1 MKNILNKY
9 YLAFMAVILFGS
21 VYSQTQISGSVMDSG
36 SMEAIPGVNVIID
49 GSNIGTVTDF
59 DGNFVINTS
68 RDTPLTLIIS
78 YMGYSAER
86 VDVTSASQNINVML
100 SAGQNLEEVI
110 ISASR
115 SAQKVTDAPAS
126 VSVIS
131 TRQIENSAQVAEPS
145 RILVSVPGVQIQ
157 QQTANSMNIEM
168 RAGSGTFG
176 TSTYIMKDNRGL
188 ITPAAGTFFS
198 FQQGLSNLDLAS
210 VEIVRGA
217 AGVLY
222 GPGVTSGVV
231 HFRSKSP
238 IDYTGNAV
246 SMWGGDLN
254 SFGSEFRIARANDS
268 KTFGWKINARLN
280 SGDDFVYD
288 DESELADAGIPMN
301 GVIRQPVI
309 TNKYV
314 DPVLSQGGRVI
325 YDFTEGGKD
334 YNDGNLIFDQYSNV
348 AFDTTLEW
356 RPTDDTNYQVSA
368 GMTNGSGLFFQDLGI
383 GYADGNTYWGQVQ
396 ATMGNWY
403 AQAFIDHN
411 DGGGDDN
418 PTFLYGSGFRQVA
431 KRTTMEAQLQ
441 YNFDMPWLFDAEWT
455 VGYDY
460 RNTDSDSENTL
471 WGRNEDTDDYITHGF
486 YGQGTLTMS
495 EKVDLVV
502 AGRYDQASFISA
514 GEFAPRAAL
523 VYKPSE
529 KTTWR
534 LSYNKALSGPSA
546 LQMYIDFPV
555 AIQAPGILDSWLSGQ
570 STPQRF
576 ADPSSQV
583 IDLSGV
589 PLDLPVSAAGGGYPL
604 LIPYGAVAGAS
615 LSGLYA
621 AVPALQPLLTPFFAN
636 YAGPQGGSGI
646 LSAYDPFDPST
657 TTGNRNSRT
666 GRFSSVENFEL
677 GFSSVIG
684 KKLKISADVYSYVN
698 TGFTNFNA
706 LGDVY
711 ALVGSNIPGDL
722 GAAVAADAAGYVNAA
737 LTPAVTAGVTAAVQ
751 AGYTANGIPE
761 FIWATGAPVGA
772 LFPGS
777 PAIAPVSAAV
787 AAALPGAL
795 AAQAGPILGGI
806 NGAFQAGGAGFVGQL
821 GPLFGAIGAVESDR
835 VPQGDGITHITTGY
849 ITNGDAKRSHFGGDV
864 SMDYFANSDLRLWA
878 NASWL
883 SQNEWIPGEDNDDD
897 LLNTSYLNVPKW
909 KYRMGMDYTPLTG
922 INLSLSFQHD
932 DKFRSVQGFWNGMVE
947 TKNLIDMSIGYRFN
961 PGLRFDIS
969 ATNLTDKGYKTY
981 PNLPTIRRRVLG
993 KITYNF

>member
-21 VYSQTQISGSVMDSG
+21 VYSQTQISGSVGDSETMSG
-36 SMEAIPGVNVIID
+36 IPGVNVVID
-49 GSNIGTVTDF
+49 GTNIGTVTDF
-59 DGNFVINTS
+59 DGNFSLNTS
-68 RDTPLTLIIS
+68 QDLPLTIVIS
-78 YMGYSAER
+78 YVGYSAER
-86 VDVTSASQNINVML
+86 VEVTSANQDISVML
-100 SAGQNLEEVI
+100 SAGQNLEEVV

-115 SAQKVTDAPAS
+115 RAQKVTDAPAS

-131 TRQIENSAQVAEPS
+131 SRQIENSPQVAEPT
-145 RILVSVPGVQIQ
+145 RVLVSVPGVQIQ
-157 QQTANSMNIEM
+157 QQTANSLNLEM

-176 TSTYIMKDNRGL
+176 TSTYVMRDNRGL

-210 VEIVRGA
+210 VEVVRGA

-238 IDYTGNAV
+238 IDYTGTSA
-246 SMWGGDLN
+246 SLWAGELN
-254 SFGSEFRIARANDS
+254 TVGSEFRIARANDD
-268 KTFGWKINARLN
+268 KTFGWKINARVN

-288 DESELADAGIPMN
+288 DESELAANGIPMN
-301 GVIRQPVI
+301 NIIRQPVI

-314 DPVLSQGGRVI
+314 DPVLSQNGTVL
-325 YDFTEGGKD
+325 YDFTGGNAIID
-334 YNDGNLIFDQYSNV
+334 NYSNV
-348 AFDTTLEW
+348 AFDTNLEW
-356 RPTDDTNYQVSA
+356 RPSDDTNYQVSA
-368 GMTNGSGLFFQDLGI
+368 GMSNGSGLFFQDLGI

-431 KRTTMEAQLQ
+431 KRTTIEAQIQ
-441 YNFDMPWLFDAEWT
+441 YNFDMPWFFDSEWT

-460 RNTDSDSENTL
+460 RDTDSDSEYTL
-471 WGRNEDTDDYITHGF
+471 WGRNEDSDDYVTNGL
-486 YGQGTLTMS
+486 YGQGTLNLS

-523 VYKPSE
+523 VYKPTE
-529 KTTWR
+529 TTTWR

-576 ADPSSQV
+576 ADPASQV
-583 IDLSGV
+583 IDLAGL
-589 PLDLPVSAAGGGYPL
+589 PIDIPVSAAGGGLPL
-604 LIPYGAVAGAS
+604 AIPYGAVASAS
-615 LSGLYA
+615 LAGLYA
-621 AVPALQPLLTPFFAN
+621 QAPSLQPLLTPFFAS

-646 LSAYDPFDPST
+646 LSPYDPFDPSQ
-657 TTGNRNSRT
+657 TTGNRNTRT
-666 GRFSSVENFEL
+666 GRFSSVENFEVGVTSFL
-677 GFSSVIG
+677 S
-684 KKLKISADVYSYVN
+684 KKLRVSADLYSYVN

-706 LGDVY
+706 IGDVY

-722 GAAVAADAAGYVNAA
+722 GAAVAADATAYVTST
-737 LTPAVTAGVTAAVQ
+737 LTAVTTQTYQGLAAQLGLPYSV
-751 AGYTANGIPE
+751 
-761 FIWATGAPVGA
+761 
-772 LFPGS
+772 
-777 PAIAPVSAAV
+777 V
-787 AAALPGAL
+787 ASGAL
-795 AAQAGPILGGI
+795 AGAGIPSLQASIAGGVAQTLGGI
-806 NGAFQAGGAGFVGQL
+806 NSAFQAGGAGFVGQL

-835 VPQGDGITHITTGY
+835 VPKGDGITHITTGY
-849 ITNGDAKRSHFGGDV
+849 TNYEDAVRSHFGADF
-864 SMDYFANSDLRLWA
+864 SMDYFANSELRLWA

-883 SQNEWIPGEDNDDD
+883 SQNEWIPGEDNDDG
-897 LLNTSYLNVPKW
+897 LISTSYLNAPMW
-909 KYRMGMDYTPLTG
+909 KYRLGVDYTPLTG
-922 INLSLSFQHD
+922 LNFSVSFQHD
-932 DKFRSVQGFWNGMVE
+932 DKFRSVQGFWNGMVD
-947 TKNLIDMSIGYRFN
+947 TKNLVDASIGYKFN
-961 PGLRFDIS
+961 PNLRFDVS
-969 ATNLTDKGYKTY
+969 ATNLTDKPYQTF

-993 KITYNF
+993 KLTFNF

>member
-49 GSNIGTVTDF
+49 GTNIGTVTDF

-68 RDTPLTLIIS
+68 QDAPLTLIVS
-78 YMGYSAER
+78 YVGYSAER

-100 SAGQNLEEVI
+100 SAGQNLEEI
-110 ISASR
+110 IVSASR
-115 SAQKVTDAPAS
+115 RAQKVTDAPAS

-168 RAGSGTFG
+168 RAGSGVFG
-176 TSTYIMKDNRGL
+176 TSTYIMRDNRGL

-254 SFGSEFRIARANDS
+254 TFGSEFRIARANDD
-268 KTFGWKINARLN
+268 KTFGWKINARVN
-280 SGDDFVYD
+280 SGDDFTYE
-288 DESELADAGIPMN
+288 DEAALAANVGGIN
-301 GVIRQPVI
+301 SIIRQPVI
-309 TNKYV
+309 TNMAV
-314 DPVLSQGGRVI
+314 DPLLSANGPVL
-325 YDFTEGGKD
+325 YDFTGGNSIID
-334 YNDGNLIFDQYSNV
+334 TYSN
-348 AFDTTLEW
+348 FTIDTNLEW

-368 GMTNGSGLFFQDLGI
+368 GMTNGGGLFFQDLGI
-383 GYADGNTYWGQVQ
+383 GYADGSTYWGQVQ
-396 ATMGNWY
+396 ATVGNWY

-411 DGGGDDN
+411 DGGGTDN
-418 PTFLYGSGFRQVA
+418 PTFLYGTGLRQVA
-431 KRTTMEAQLQ
+431 KRTTMEAQIQ
-441 YNFDMPWLFDAEWT
+441 YNFDMPWLFDSEWT

-460 RNTDSDSENTL
+460 RNTDSDSEYTL
-471 WGRNEDTDDYITHGF
+471 WGRNEDSDDYITNGI

-534 LSYNKALSGPSA
+534 LSYNKALTGPSA

-555 AIQAPGILDSWLSGQ
+555 NVPAPGILDAWLSGQ
-570 STPQRF
+570 STAQRF
-576 ADPSSQV
+576 ADPASQV
-583 IDLSGV
+583 IDLAGLPV
-589 PLDLPVSAAGGGYPL
+589 DIPVSAAGGGLPL
-604 LIPYGAVAGAS
+604 AIPYGAVAGAS
-615 LSGLYA
+615 LAGLYA
-621 AVPALQPLLTPFFAN
+621 QAPTLQPLLTPFFAS
-636 YAGPQGGSGI
+636 YMGPQGGSGI
-646 LSAYDPFDPST
+646 LSPYDLFEPT
-657 TTGNRNSRT
+657 QTTGNRNTRT

-677 GFSSVIG
+677 GFTSVIG
-684 KKLKISADVYSYVN
+684 KKLKISADIYSYVN
-698 TGFTNFNA
+698 TGFTNFSA
-706 LGDVY
+706 IGDTY
-711 ALVGSNIPGDL
+711 ALVGSDIPGDL
-722 GAAVAADAAGYVNAA
+722 GAAVAADATAYVTGAI
-737 LTPAVTAGVTAAVQ
+737 TAVTTQTYQGLAAQLGLPYSV
-751 AGYTANGIPE
+751 
-761 FIWATGAPVGA
+761 
-772 LFPGS
+772 
-777 PAIAPVSAAV
+777 V
-787 AAALPGAL
+787 ASGAL
-795 AAQAGPILGGI
+795 AGAGVPALQTSIAGGVAQTLGGI
-806 NGAFQAGGAGFVGQL
+806 NAAFNAGGAGFVGQL

-849 ITNGDAKRSHFGGDV
+849 ITQGDAKRSHFGGDI
-864 SMDYFANSDLRLWA
+864 SMDYFANADLRLWA

-897 LLNTSYLNVPKW
+897 LLNTSYLNAPAWKW
-909 KYRMGMDYTPLTG
+909 RMGMDYTPISGLQFG
-922 INLSLSFQHD
+922 MSFQHD

-947 TKNLIDMSIGYRFN
+947 TKNLIDMSVGYRFN

-969 ATNLTDKGYKTY
+969 ATNLTDNGYKTY

-993 KITYNF
+993 KLTFNF

>member
-21 VYSQTQISGSVMDSG
+21 VYSQTQISGSVMDAG

-49 GSNIGTVTDF
+49 GTNIGTVTDF

-68 RDTPLTLIIS
+68 QDAPLTLIVS
-78 YMGYSAER
+78 YVGYSAER
-86 VDVTSASQNINVML
+86 VSITSANQNINVSL
-100 SAGQNLEEVI
+100 SAGQNLEEI
-110 ISASR
+110 IVSASR
-115 SAQKVTDAPAS
+115 RAQKVTDAPAS

-168 RAGSGTFG
+168 RAGSGVFG
-176 TSTYIMKDNRGL
+176 TSTYIMRDNRGL

-254 SFGSEFRIARANDS
+254 TFGSEFRIARANDD
-268 KTFGWKINARLN
+268 KTFGWKINARVN
-280 SGDDFVYD
+280 SGDDFTYE
-288 DESELADAGIPMN
+288 DEAALAANVGGIN
-301 GVIRQPVI
+301 SIIRQPVI
-309 TNKYV
+309 TNMAV
-314 DPVLSQGGRVI
+314 DPLLSANGDVL
-325 YDFTEGGKD
+325 YDFTGGNAILD
-334 YNDGNLIFDQYSNV
+334 TYSNF
-348 AFDTTLEW
+348 AIDTNLEW
-356 RPTDDTNYQVSA
+356 RPSDDTNYQVSA
-368 GMTNGSGLFFQDLGI
+368 GMTNGGGLFFQDLGI
-383 GYADGNTYWGQVQ
+383 GYADGSTYWGQVQ
-396 ATMGNWY
+396 ATVGNWY

-411 DGGGDDN
+411 DGGGTDN
-418 PTFLYGSGFRQVA
+418 PTFLYGTGLRQVA
-431 KRTTMEAQLQ
+431 KRTTMEAQIQ
-441 YNFDMPWLFDAEWT
+441 YNFDMPWLFDSEWT

-460 RNTDSDSENTL
+460 RNTDSDSEYTL
-471 WGRNEDTDDYITHGF
+471 WGRNEDSDDYITNGI

-534 LSYNKALSGPSA
+534 LSYNKALTGPSA

-555 AIQAPGILDSWLSGQ
+555 NVPAPGVLDAWLSGQ
-570 STPQRF
+570 STAQRF
-576 ADPSSQV
+576 ADPASQV
-583 IDLSGV
+583 IDLAGI
-589 PLDLPVSAAGGGYPL
+589 PIDIPVSAAGGGLPL
-604 LIPYGAVAGAS
+604 AIPYGSVAGAS
-615 LSGLYA
+615 LAGLYA
-621 AVPALQPLLTPFFAN
+621 QAPSLQPLLTPFFAN
-636 YAGPQGGSGI
+636 YMGPQGGSGI
-646 LSAYDPFDPST
+646 LSPYDLFEPT
-657 TTGNRNSRT
+657 QTTGNRNTRT

-684 KKLKISADVYSYVN
+684 KKLKISADIYSYVN
-698 TGFTNFNA
+698 TGFTNFSA
-706 LGDVY
+706 IGDAY

-722 GAAVAADAAGYVNAA
+722 GAAVAADATAYVTGA
-737 LTPAVTAGVTAAVQ
+737 LTAVTTQTYQGLAAQFGLPFSV
-751 AGYTANGIPE
+751 
-761 FIWATGAPVGA
+761 
-772 LFPGS
+772 
-777 PAIAPVSAAV
+777 V
-787 AAALPGAL
+787 ASGAL
-795 AAQAGPILGGI
+795 AAQGVPSLEASIAGGIAQTLGGI
-806 NGAFQAGGAGFVGQL
+806 NGAFQAGGAGFVSAL

-849 ITNGDAKRSHFGGDV
+849 ITQGDAKRSHFGGDI
-864 SMDYFANSDLRLWA
+864 SMDYFANADLRLWA

-897 LLNTSYLNVPKW
+897 LLNTSYLNAPAWKW
-909 KYRMGMDYTPLTG
+909 RMGMDYTPISGLQFG
-922 INLSLSFQHD
+922 MSFQHD

-947 TKNLIDMSIGYRFN
+947 TKNLIDMSVGYRFN

-969 ATNLTDKGYKTY
+969 ATNLTDNGYKTY

-993 KITYNF
+993 KLTFNF

>member
-1 MKNILNKY
+1 
-9 YLAFMAVILFGS
+9 MAVILFGS
-21 VYSQTQISGSVMDSG
+21 VYSQTQISGSVMDAG

-49 GSNIGTVTDF
+49 GTNIGTVTDF

-68 RDTPLTLIIS
+68 QDAPLTLIVS
-78 YMGYSAER
+78 YVGYSAER

-100 SAGQNLEEVI
+100 SAGQNLEEI
-110 ISASR
+110 IVSASR
-115 SAQKVTDAPAS
+115 RAQKVTDAPAS

-168 RAGSGTFG
+168 RAGSGVFG
-176 TSTYIMKDNRGL
+176 TSTYIMRDNRGL

-254 SFGSEFRIARANDS
+254 TFGSEFRIARANDD
-268 KTFGWKINARLN
+268 KTFGWKINARVN
-280 SGDDFVYD
+280 SGDDFTYE
-288 DESELADAGIPMN
+288 DEAALAANVGGIN
-301 GVIRQPVI
+301 SIIRQPVI
-309 TNKYV
+309 TNMAV
-314 DPVLSQGGRVI
+314 DPLLSANGDVL
-325 YDFTEGGKD
+325 YDFTGGNSIID
-334 YNDGNLIFDQYSNV
+334 NYSNF
-348 AFDTTLEW
+348 AIDTNLEW

-368 GMTNGSGLFFQDLGI
+368 GMTNGGGLFFQDLGI
-383 GYADGNTYWGQVQ
+383 GYADGSTYWGQVQ
-396 ATMGNWY
+396 ATVGNWY

-411 DGGGDDN
+411 DGGGTDN
-418 PTFLYGSGFRQVA
+418 PTFLYGTGLRQVA
-431 KRTTMEAQLQ
+431 KRTTMEAQIQ
-441 YNFDMPWLFDAEWT
+441 YNFDMPWLFDSEWT

-460 RNTDSDSENTL
+460 RNTDSDSEYTL
-471 WGRNEDTDDYITHGF
+471 WGRNEDSDDYITNGI

-534 LSYNKALSGPSA
+534 LSYNKALTGPSA

-555 AIQAPGILDSWLSGQ
+555 NVPAPGVLDAWLSGQ
-570 STPQRF
+570 STAQRF
-576 ADPSSQV
+576 ADPASQV
-583 IDLSGV
+583 IDLAGI
-589 PLDLPVSAAGGGYPL
+589 PIDIPVSAAGGGLPL
-604 LIPYGAVAGAS
+604 AIPYGSVAGAS
-615 LSGLYA
+615 LAGLYA
-621 AVPALQPLLTPFFAN
+621 QAPSLQPLLTPFFAN
-636 YAGPQGGSGI
+636 YMGPQGGSGI
-646 LSAYDPFDPST
+646 LSPYDLFEPT
-657 TTGNRNSRT
+657 QTTGNRNTRT

-684 KKLKISADVYSYVN
+684 KKLKISADIYSYVN
-698 TGFTNFNA
+698 TGFTNFSA
-706 LGDVY
+706 IGDAY

-722 GAAVAADAAGYVNAA
+722 GAAVAADATAYVTGA
-737 LTPAVTAGVTAAVQ
+737 LTAVTTQTYQGLAAQFGLPFSV
-751 AGYTANGIPE
+751 
-761 FIWATGAPVGA
+761 
-772 LFPGS
+772 
-777 PAIAPVSAAV
+777 V
-787 AAALPGAL
+787 ASGAL
-795 AAQAGPILGGI
+795 AAQGVPSLEASIAGGIAQTLGGI
-806 NGAFQAGGAGFVGQL
+806 NGAFQAGGAGFVSAL

-849 ITNGDAKRSHFGGDV
+849 ITQGDAKRSHFGGDI
-864 SMDYFANSDLRLWA
+864 SMDYFANADLRLWA

-897 LLNTSYLNVPKW
+897 LLNTSYLNAPAWKW
-909 KYRMGMDYTPLTG
+909 RMGMDYTPISGLQFG
-922 INLSLSFQHD
+922 MSFQHD

-947 TKNLIDMSIGYRFN
+947 TKNLIDMSVGYRFN

-969 ATNLTDKGYKTY
+969 ATNLTDNGYKTY

-993 KITYNF
+993 KLTFNF

>member
-1 MKNILNKY
+1 
-9 YLAFMAVILFGS
+9 MAVILFGS
-21 VYSQTQISGSVMDSG
+21 VYSQTQVSGSVMDAEN
-36 SMEAIPGVNVIID
+36 MEPIPGVNVIID
-49 GSNIGTVTDF
+49 GTNIGTVTDF

-68 RDTPLTLIIS
+68 QDAPLTLVIS
-78 YMGYSAER
+78 YVGYSAQR
-86 VDVTSASQNINVML
+86 VGVTSSGQDINVSL
-100 SAGQNLEEVI
+100 SAGQNLEEVVV
-110 ISASR
+110 SASR
-115 SAQKVTDAPAS
+115 RAQKITEAPAS

-131 TRQIENSAQVAEPS
+131 SREIENSPQVAEPT

-157 QQTANSMNIEM
+157 QQTANSLNLEM

-176 TSTYIMKDNRGL
+176 TSTYVMRDNRGL

-210 VEIVRGA
+210 VEVVRGA

-238 IDYTGNAV
+238 IDYTGNSA
-246 SMWGGDLN
+246 SFWGGELN
-254 SFGSEFRIARANDS
+254 TFGSEFRIARANDD

-288 DESELADAGIPMN
+288 DESELAAAGIPMN
-301 GVIRQPVI
+301 NIIRQPVI

-314 DPVLSQGGRVI
+314 DPVLSQNGSVL
-325 YDFTEGGKD
+325 YDFTGGNAIID
-334 YNDGNLIFDQYSNV
+334 NYSNI
-348 AFDTTLEW
+348 AFDTSLEW
-356 RPTDDTNYQVSA
+356 RPSDDTNYQVSA
-368 GMTNGSGLFFQDLGI
+368 GMSNGSGLFFQDLGI

-411 DGGGDDN
+411 DGGGADN

-431 KRTTMEAQLQ
+431 KRTTLEAQIQ
-441 YNFDMPWLFDAEWT
+441 YNFDMPWLFNSEWT

-460 RNTDSDSENTL
+460 RDTDSDSEYTL
-471 WGRNEDTDDYITHGF
+471 WGRNEDTDDYVTNGF

-523 VYKPSE
+523 VYKASD

-583 IDLSGV
+583 IDLAGL
-589 PLDLPVSAAGGGYPL
+589 PIDLPVSAAGGGLPL
-604 LIPYGAVAGAS
+604 AIPYGAVASAS
-615 LSGLYA
+615 LAGLYA
-621 AVPALQPLLTPFFAN
+621 QAPTLQPLLTPFFAN

-646 LSAYDPFDPST
+646 LSPYDPFDPSQ
-657 TTGNRNSRT
+657 TTGNRNTRT

-677 GFSSVIG
+677 GVTSVIG
-684 KKLKISADVYSYVN
+684 DKLKISADIYSYVN

-706 LGDVY
+706 IGDVY
-711 ALVGSNIPGDL
+711 ALVGSDIPGDL
-722 GAAVAADAAGYVNAA
+722 GAAVAADATAYVTGA
-737 LTPAVTAGVTAAVQ
+737 LTAVTTQTYQGLAAQLGLPFSV
-751 AGYTANGIPE
+751 
-761 FIWATGAPVGA
+761 
-772 LFPGS
+772 
-777 PAIAPVSAAV
+777 V
-787 AAALPGAL
+787 ASGAL
-795 AAQAGPILGGI
+795 AAQGVPSLEASIAGGVAQTLGGI
-806 NGAFQAGGAGFVGQL
+806 NGAFQAGGQGFVGQL

-849 ITNGDAKRSHFGGDV
+849 ITQGDAQRSHFGGDF
-864 SMDYFANSDLRLWA
+864 SMDYYANSDLRLWA

-897 LLNTSYLNVPKW
+897 LLNSSYLNAPMW
-909 KYRMGMDYTPLTG
+909 KYRIGADYTPLTG
-922 INLSLSFQHD
+922 FNFAISFQHD

-947 TKNLIDMSIGYRFN
+947 TKNLVDASIGYRFSPN
-961 PGLRFDIS
+961 MRFDIS
-969 ATNLTDKGYKTY
+969 ATNLTDKPYKTY

-993 KITYNF
+993 KLTFNF

>member
-21 VYSQTQISGSVMDSG
+21 VYSQTQISGSVMDSD

-49 GSNIGTVTDF
+49 GTNIGTVTDF

-68 RDTPLTLIIS
+68 QDAPLTLIVS
-78 YMGYSAER
+78 YMGYSAEK

-131 TRQIENSAQVAEPS
+131 SRQIENSAQVAEPS

-168 RAGSGTFG
+168 RAGSGVFG
-176 TSTYIMKDNRGL
+176 TSTYVMRDNRGL

-210 VEIVRGA
+210 VEVVRGA

-254 SFGSEFRIARANDS
+254 TFGSEFRIARANDD
-268 KTFGWKINARLN
+268 KTFGWKINARVN
-280 SGDDFVYD
+280 SGDDFTYD
-288 DESELADAGIPMN
+288 DEASLAANVGGIKSI
-301 GVIRQPVI
+301 IRQPVI
-309 TNKYV
+309 TNKAV
-314 DPVLSQGGRVI
+314 DPLLSQNGPVL
-325 YDFTEGGKD
+325 YDFTGG
-334 YNDGNLIFDQYSNV
+334 NSLIDNYSNV
-348 AFDTTLEW
+348 AIDTNLEW
-356 RPTDDTNYQVSA
+356 RPSDDTNYQVSA
-368 GMTNGSGLFFQDLGI
+368 GMTNGGGLFFQDLGI
-383 GYADGNTYWGQVQ
+383 GYADGSTYWGQVQ

-411 DGGGDDN
+411 DGGGTDN
-418 PTFLYGSGFRQVA
+418 PTFLYGTGLRQVA
-431 KRTTMEAQLQ
+431 KRTTMEAQIQ
-441 YNFDMPWLFDAEWT
+441 YNFDMPWLFDSEWT

-460 RNTDSDSENTL
+460 RNTDSDSEYTL
-471 WGRNEDTDDYITHGF
+471 WGRNEDSDDYITNGI

-534 LSYNKALSGPSA
+534 LAYNKALSGPSA

-555 AIQAPGILDSWLSGQ
+555 NVPAPGVLDAWLSGQ
-570 STPQRF
+570 STAQRF
-576 ADPSSQV
+576 ADPANQV
-583 IDLSGV
+583 IDLAGLPV
-589 PLDLPVSAAGGGYPL
+589 DIPVSAAGGGLPL
-604 LIPYGAVAGAS
+604 AIPYGAVAGAS
-615 LSGLYA
+615 LAGLYA
-621 AVPALQPLLTPFFAN
+621 QAPTLQPLLTPFFAN
-636 YAGPQGGSGI
+636 YAGPSGGSGI
-646 LSAYDPFDPST
+646 LAPYDLFEPT
-657 TTGNRNSRT
+657 QTTGNRNTRT
-666 GRFSSVENFEL
+666 GRFSSVENIEL
-677 GFSSVIG
+677 GFTSVIG
-684 KKLKISADVYSYVN
+684 KKLKISADIYSYVN
-698 TGFTNFNA
+698 TGFTNFSA
-706 LGDVY
+706 IGDTY
-711 ALVGSNIPGDL
+711 ALVGSDIPGDL
-722 GAAVAADAAGYVNAA
+722 GAAVAADATAYVTGAI
-737 LTPAVTAGVTAAVQ
+737 TAVTTQTYQGLAAQLGLPYSV
-751 AGYTANGIPE
+751 
-761 FIWATGAPVGA
+761 
-772 LFPGS
+772 
-777 PAIAPVSAAV
+777 V
-787 AAALPGAL
+787 ASGAL
-795 AAQAGPILGGI
+795 AGMGVPSLQTSIAGGVAQTLGGI
-806 NGAFQAGGAGFVGQL
+806 NSAFNAGGAGFVGQL

-849 ITNGDAKRSHFGGDV
+849 ITQGDAKRSHFGGDI
-864 SMDYFANSDLRLWA
+864 SLDYFANSDLRLWA

-897 LLNTSYLNVPKW
+897 LLNTSYLNAPLW
-909 KYRMGMDYTPLTG
+909 KYRIGADYTPLTG
-922 INLSLSFQHD
+922 FNFSVSFQHD

-947 TKNLIDMSIGYRFN
+947 TKNLVDASIGYRFS
-961 PGLRFDIS
+961 PSFRLDVS
-969 ATNLTDKGYKTY
+969 ATNLTDNPYKTF

-993 KITYNF
+993 KVTFNF

>member
-21 VYSQTQISGSVMDSG
+21 VYSQTQVSGSVMDADN
-36 SMEAIPGVNVIID
+36 MEPIPGVNVIID
-49 GSNIGTVTDF
+49 GTNIGTVTDF

-68 RDTPLTLIIS
+68 QDAPLTLVIS
-78 YMGYSAER
+78 YVGYSAQR
-86 VDVTSASQNINVML
+86 VDVTSSGQDINVSL
-100 SAGQNLEEVI
+100 SAGQNLEEVV

-115 SAQKVTDAPAS
+115 RAQKVTEAPAS

-131 TRQIENSAQVAEPS
+131 AREIENSPQVAEPT
-145 RILVSVPGVQIQ
+145 RILVSVPGVQLQ
-157 QQTANSMNIEM
+157 QQTANSLNLEM

-176 TSTYIMKDNRGL
+176 TSTYVMRDNRGL

-210 VEIVRGA
+210 VEVVRGA

-238 IDYTGNAV
+238 IDYTGNSA
-246 SMWGGDLN
+246 SFWGGELN
-254 SFGSEFRIARANDS
+254 TFGSEFRIARANDD
-268 KTFGWKINARLN
+268 KTFGWKINARVN

-288 DESELADAGIPMN
+288 DESELAANGIPMN
-301 GVIRQPVI
+301 NIIRQPVI

-314 DPVLSQGGRVI
+314 DPVLSQNGTVL
-325 YDFTEGGKD
+325 YDFTGGNAIID
-334 YNDGNLIFDQYSNV
+334 NYSNV
-348 AFDTTLEW
+348 AFDTNLEW
-356 RPTDDTNYQVSA
+356 RPSDETNYQVSA
-368 GMTNGSGLFFQDLGI
+368 GMSNGSGLFFQDLGI

-411 DGGGDDN
+411 DGGGADN

-431 KRTTMEAQLQ
+431 KRTTLEAQIQ
-441 YNFDMPWLFDAEWT
+441 YNFDMPWFFDSEWT

-460 RNTDSDSENTL
+460 RDTDSDSEYTL
-471 WGRNEDTDDYITHGF
+471 WGRNEDSDDYVTNGL
-486 YGQGTLTMS
+486 YGQGTLNLS

-529 KTTWR
+529 TTTWR

-583 IDLSGV
+583 IDLAGL
-589 PLDLPVSAAGGGYPL
+589 PIDIPVSAAGGGLPL
-604 LIPYGAVAGAS
+604 AIPYGSVAS
-615 LSGLYA
+615 LSWAGLFA
-621 AVPALQPLLTPFFAN
+621 QAPSLQPLLTPWIAQ
-636 YAGPQGGSGI
+636 YGGPSGGSGI
-646 LSAYDPFDPST
+646 LSPYDPFDPSQ
-657 TTGNRNSRT
+657 TTGNRNTRT
-666 GRFSSVENFEL
+666 GRFSSVENFEVGVTSFL
-677 GFSSVIG
+677 S
-684 KKLKISADVYSYVN
+684 KKLRVSADLYSYVN

-706 LGDVY
+706 IGDVY

-722 GAAVAADAAGYVNAA
+722 GAAVAADATAYVTST
-737 LTPAVTAGVTAAVQ
+737 LTAVTTQTYQGLAAQLGLPYSV
-751 AGYTANGIPE
+751 
-761 FIWATGAPVGA
+761 
-772 LFPGS
+772 
-777 PAIAPVSAAV
+777 V
-787 AAALPGAL
+787 ASGAL
-795 AAQAGPILGGI
+795 AAAGIPSLQASIAGGVAQTLGGI
-806 NGAFQAGGAGFVGQL
+806 NGAFQAGGQGFVGQL

-849 ITNGDAKRSHFGGDV
+849 ITQGDAQRSHFGGDF

-897 LLNTSYLNVPKW
+897 LLNTSYLNAPLW
-909 KYRMGMDYTPLTG
+909 KYRIGADYTPLTG
-922 INLSLSFQHD
+922 FNFSVSFQHD

-947 TKNLIDMSIGYRFN
+947 TKNLVDASIGYRFS
-961 PGLRFDIS
+961 PSFRLDVS
-969 ATNLTDKGYKTY
+969 ATNLTDNPYKTF

-993 KITYNF
+993 KVTFNF

>member
-1 MKNILNKY
+1 
-9 YLAFMAVILFGS
+9 MAVILFGS
-21 VYSQTQISGSVMDSG
+21 VYSQTQISGSVMDAG

-49 GSNIGTVTDF
+49 GTNIGTVTDF

-68 RDTPLTLIIS
+68 QDAPLTLVVS
-78 YMGYSAER
+78 YVGYSAER
-86 VDVTSASQNINVML
+86 VSVTSANQNINVML
-100 SAGQNLEEVI
+100 SAGQNLEEI
-110 ISASR
+110 IVSASR
-115 SAQKVTDAPAS
+115 RAQKVTDAPAS

-176 TSTYIMKDNRGL
+176 TSTYMMKDNRGL

-238 IDYTGNAV
+238 IDYTGNAI

-254 SFGSEFRIARANDS
+254 AFGSEIRIARANED

-288 DESELADAGIPMN
+288 DESELTAAGIPMN
-301 GVIRQPVI
+301 SVIRQPVI

-314 DPVLSQGGRVI
+314 DPVLSQTGEVL
-325 YDFTEGGKD
+325 YDFTGGNSIID
-334 YNDGNLIFDQYSNV
+334 NYSNV

-356 RPTDDTNYQVSA
+356 RPSDETNYQVSA
-368 GMTNGSGLFFQDLGI
+368 GMSNGGGLFFQELGI
-383 GYADGNTYWGQVQ
+383 GYADGNTYWGQAQ

-411 DGGGDDN
+411 DGGGDDS

-431 KRTTMEAQLQ
+431 KRTTIEAQLQ
-441 YNFDMPWLFDAEWT
+441 YNFDMPWLFDSEWT

-460 RNTDSDSENTL
+460 RNTDSDSEYTL
-471 WGRNEDTDDYITHGF
+471 WGRNENSDDYITNGI

-555 AIQAPGILDSWLSGQ
+555 AIQAPGTLDSWLSGQ

-583 IDLSGV
+583 IDLAGV
-589 PLDLPVSAAGGGYPL
+589 PVDLPVSAAGGGYPL
-604 LIPYGAVAGAS
+604 LIPYGSVAS
-615 LSGLYA
+615 LSLAGLYA
-621 AVPALQPLLTPFFAN
+621 QAPSLQPLLTPFFAN

-646 LSAYDPFDPST
+646 LSPYDPFDPSQ
-657 TTGNRNSRT
+657 TTGNRNTRT

-684 KKLKISADVYSYVN
+684 KKLKISADIYSYVN

-706 LGDVY
+706 IGDVY
-711 ALVGSNIPGDL
+711 ALVGSDIPGDL
-722 GAAVAADAAGYVNAA
+722 GAAVAADATAYVTGA
-737 LTPAVTAGVTAAVQ
+737 LTAVTTQTYQGLAAQFGLPFSV
-751 AGYTANGIPE
+751 
-761 FIWATGAPVGA
+761 
-772 LFPGS
+772 
-777 PAIAPVSAAV
+777 V
-787 AAALPGAL
+787 ASGAL
-795 AAQAGPILGGI
+795 AAQGVPSLEASIAGGIAQTLGGI
-806 NGAFQAGGAGFVGQL
+806 DSAFQAGGAGFVGQL

-849 ITNGDAKRSHFGGDV
+849 ITQGDAKRSHFGGDV

-883 SQNEWIPGEDNDDD
+883 SQNEWIPGEDNDDG
-897 LLNTSYLNVPKW
+897 LLNTSYLNAPAWKW
-909 KYRMGMDYTPLTG
+909 RMGMDYTPISGLQFG
-922 INLSLSFQHD
+922 MSFQHD

-947 TKNLIDMSIGYRFN
+947 TKNLIDMSVGYRFN
-961 PGLRFDIS
+961 PGLRFDIT
-969 ATNLTDKGYKTY
+969 ATNLTDTAYKTY

-993 KITYNF
+993 KLTFNF

>member
-21 VYSQTQISGSVMDSG
+21 VYSQTQISGSVMDAG

-49 GSNIGTVTDF
+49 GTNIGTVTDF
-59 DGNFVINTS
+59 DGNFAINTS
-68 RDTPLTLIIS
+68 QDAPLTLIVS
-78 YMGYSAER
+78 YVGYSAER
-86 VDVTSASQNINVML
+86 VSITSANQNINVSL
-100 SAGQNLEEVI
+100 SAGQNLEEII

-115 SAQKVTDAPAS
+115 RAQKVTDAPAS

-168 RAGSGTFG
+168 RAGSGVFG
-176 TSTYIMKDNRGL
+176 TSTYIMRDNRGL

-254 SFGSEFRIARANDS
+254 TFGSEFRIARANDD
-268 KTFGWKINARLN
+268 KTFGWKINARVN
-280 SGDDFVYD
+280 SGDDFTYE
-288 DESELADAGIPMN
+288 DEAALAANVGGIN
-301 GVIRQPVI
+301 SIIRQPVI
-309 TNKYV
+309 TNMAV
-314 DPVLSQGGRVI
+314 DPLLSANGPVL
-325 YDFTEGGKD
+325 YDFTGGNSIID
-334 YNDGNLIFDQYSNV
+334 TYSN
-348 AFDTTLEW
+348 FTIDTNLEW

-368 GMTNGSGLFFQDLGI
+368 GMTNGGGLFFQDLGI
-383 GYADGNTYWGQVQ
+383 GYADGSTYWGQVQ
-396 ATMGNWY
+396 ATVGNWY

-411 DGGGDDN
+411 DGGGTDN
-418 PTFLYGSGFRQVA
+418 PTFLYGTGLRQVA
-431 KRTTMEAQLQ
+431 KRTTMEAQIQ
-441 YNFDMPWLFDAEWT
+441 YNFDMPWLFDSEWT

-460 RNTDSDSENTL
+460 RNTDSDSEYTL
-471 WGRNEDTDDYITHGF
+471 WGRNEDSDDYITNGI

-534 LSYNKALSGPSA
+534 LSYNKALTGPSA

-555 AIQAPGILDSWLSGQ
+555 NVPAPGVLDAWLSGQ
-570 STPQRF
+570 STAQRF
-576 ADPSSQV
+576 ADPANQV
-583 IDLSGV
+583 IDLAGI
-589 PLDLPVSAAGGGYPL
+589 PIDIPVSAAGGGLPL
-604 LIPYGAVAGAS
+604 AIPYGSVAAAS
-615 LSGLYA
+615 IAGLYA
-621 AVPALQPLLTPFFAN
+621 QAPTLQPLLTPFFAS
-636 YAGPQGGSGI
+636 YMGPQGGSGI
-646 LSAYDPFDPST
+646 LSPYDLFEPT
-657 TTGNRNSRT
+657 QTTGNRNTRT

-684 KKLKISADVYSYVN
+684 KKLKISADIYSYVN
-698 TGFTNFNA
+698 TGFTNFSA
-706 LGDVY
+706 IGDAY

-722 GAAVAADAAGYVNAA
+722 GAAVAADATAYVTGA
-737 LTPAVTAGVTAAVQ
+737 LTAAITQ
-751 AGYTANGIPE
+751 QYQG
-761 FIWATGAPVGA
+761 
-772 LFPGS
+772 
-777 PAIAPVSAAV
+777 V
-787 AAALPGAL
+787 AATFGLPFSVVASGAL
-795 AAQAGPILGGI
+795 AAQGVPSLDASIAGNVAMTLGGI
-806 NGAFQAGGAGFVGQL
+806 NSAFQAGGAGFVGAL

-849 ITNGDAKRSHFGGDV
+849 ITQGDAKRSHFGGDV

-897 LLNTSYLNVPKW
+897 LLNTSYLNAPAWKW
-909 KYRMGMDYTPLTG
+909 RMGMDYTPISGLQFG
-922 INLSLSFQHD
+922 MSFQHD

-947 TKNLIDMSIGYRFN
+947 TKNLIDMSVGYRFN

-969 ATNLTDKGYKTY
+969 ATNLTDNGYKTY

-993 KITYNF
+993 KLTFNF

>member
-21 VYSQTQISGSVMDSG
+21 VYSQTQISGSVGDSETMSG
-36 SMEAIPGVNVIID
+36 IPGVNVVID
-49 GSNIGTVTDF
+49 GTNIGTVTDF
-59 DGNFVINTS
+59 DGNFSLNTS
-68 RDTPLTLIIS
+68 QDLPLTIVIS
-78 YMGYSAER
+78 YVGYSAER
-86 VDVTSASQNINVML
+86 VEVTSANQDISVML
-100 SAGQNLEEVI
+100 SAGQNLEEVV

-115 SAQKVTDAPAS
+115 RAQKVTDAPAS

-131 TRQIENSAQVAEPS
+131 SRQIENSPQVAEPT
-145 RILVSVPGVQIQ
+145 RVLVSVPGVQIQ
-157 QQTANSMNIEM
+157 QQTANSLNLEM

-176 TSTYIMKDNRGL
+176 TSTYVMRDNRGL

-210 VEIVRGA
+210 VEVVRGA

-238 IDYTGNAV
+238 IDYTGISA
-246 SMWGGDLN
+246 SLWAGELN
-254 SFGSEFRIARANDS
+254 TVGSEFRIARANDD
-268 KTFGWKINARLN
+268 KTFGWKINARVN

-288 DESELADAGIPMN
+288 DESELAANGIPMN
-301 GVIRQPVI
+301 NIIRQPVI

-314 DPVLSQGGRVI
+314 DPVLSQNGTVL
-325 YDFTEGGKD
+325 YDFTGGNAIID
-334 YNDGNLIFDQYSNV
+334 NYSNV
-348 AFDTTLEW
+348 AFDTNLEW
-356 RPTDDTNYQVSA
+356 RPSDDTNYQVSA
-368 GMTNGSGLFFQDLGI
+368 GMSNGSGLFFQDLGI

-431 KRTTMEAQLQ
+431 KRTTIEAQIQ
-441 YNFDMPWLFDAEWT
+441 YNFDMPWFFDSEWT

-460 RNTDSDSENTL
+460 RDTDSDSEYTL
-471 WGRNEDTDDYITHGF
+471 WGRNEDSDDYITNGL
-486 YGQGTLTMS
+486 YGQGTLNLS

-529 KTTWR
+529 TTTWR

-583 IDLSGV
+583 IDLAGL
-589 PLDLPVSAAGGGYPL
+589 PIDIPVSAAGGGLPL
-604 LIPYGAVAGAS
+604 AIPYGAVASAS
-615 LSGLYA
+615 LAGLYA
-621 AVPALQPLLTPFFAN
+621 QAPSLQPLLTPFFAS

-646 LSAYDPFDPST
+646 LSPYDPFDPSQ
-657 TTGNRNSRT
+657 TTGNRNTRT
-666 GRFSSVENFEL
+666 GRFSSVENFEVGVTSFL
-677 GFSSVIG
+677 S
-684 KKLKISADVYSYVN
+684 KKLRVSADLYSYVN

-706 LGDVY
+706 IGDVY

-722 GAAVAADAAGYVNAA
+722 GAAVAADATAYVTST
-737 LTPAVTAGVTAAVQ
+737 LTAVTTQTYQGLAAQLGLPYSV
-751 AGYTANGIPE
+751 
-761 FIWATGAPVGA
+761 
-772 LFPGS
+772 
-777 PAIAPVSAAV
+777 V
-787 AAALPGAL
+787 ASGAL
-795 AAQAGPILGGI
+795 AAAGIPSLQASIAGGVAQTLGGI
-806 NGAFQAGGAGFVGQL
+806 NGAFQAGGQGFVGQL

-849 ITNGDAKRSHFGGDV
+849 ITQGDAKRSHFGGDL

-897 LLNTSYLNVPKW
+897 LLNTSYLNAPMW
-909 KYRMGMDYTPLTG
+909 KYRMGVDYTPLSG
-922 INLSLSFQHD
+922 INFSVSFQHD

-947 TKNLIDMSIGYRFN
+947 AKNLIDMSIGYRFS
-961 PGLRFDIS
+961 PGMRFDVS
-969 ATNLTDKGYKTY
+969 ATNLTDNPYKTY

-993 KITYNF
+993 KLTLNF

>member
-21 VYSQTQISGSVMDSG
+21 VYSQTQISGSVMDAG

-49 GSNIGTVTDF
+49 GTNIGTVTDF

-68 RDTPLTLIIS
+68 QDAPLTLIVS
-78 YMGYSAER
+78 YVGYSAER
-86 VDVTSASQNINVML
+86 VSITSANQNINVSL
-100 SAGQNLEEVI
+100 SAGQNLEEII

-115 SAQKVTDAPAS
+115 RAQKVTDAPAS

-168 RAGSGTFG
+168 RAGSGVFG
-176 TSTYIMKDNRGL
+176 TSTYIMRDNRGL

-254 SFGSEFRIARANDS
+254 TFGSEFRIARANDD
-268 KTFGWKINARLN
+268 KTFGWKINARVN
-280 SGDDFVYD
+280 SGDDFTYE
-288 DESELADAGIPMN
+288 DEAALAANVGGIN
-301 GVIRQPVI
+301 SIIRQPVI
-309 TNKYV
+309 TNMAV
-314 DPVLSQGGRVI
+314 DPLLSANGDVL
-325 YDFTEGGKD
+325 YDFTGGNSIID
-334 YNDGNLIFDQYSNV
+334 NYSNF
-348 AFDTTLEW
+348 AIDTNLEW

-368 GMTNGSGLFFQDLGI
+368 GMTNGGGLFFQDLGI
-383 GYADGNTYWGQVQ
+383 GYADGSTYWGQVQ
-396 ATMGNWY
+396 ATIGNWY

-411 DGGGDDN
+411 DGGGTDN
-418 PTFLYGSGFRQVA
+418 PTFLYGTGLRQVA
-431 KRTTMEAQLQ
+431 KRTTMEAQIQ
-441 YNFDMPWLFDAEWT
+441 YNFDMPWLFDSEWT

-460 RNTDSDSENTL
+460 RNTDSDSEYTL
-471 WGRNEDTDDYITHGF
+471 WGRNEDSDDYITNGI

-534 LSYNKALSGPSA
+534 LSYNKALTGPSA

-555 AIQAPGILDSWLSGQ
+555 NVPAPGVLDAWLSGQ
-570 STPQRF
+570 STAQRF
-576 ADPSSQV
+576 ADPASQV
-583 IDLSGV
+583 IDLAGI
-589 PLDLPVSAAGGGYPL
+589 PIDIPVSAAGGGLPL
-604 LIPYGAVAGAS
+604 AIPYGSVAGAS
-615 LSGLYA
+615 LAGLYA
-621 AVPALQPLLTPFFAN
+621 QAPSLQPLLTPFFAN
-636 YAGPQGGSGI
+636 YMGPQGGSGI
-646 LSAYDPFDPST
+646 LSPYDLFEPT
-657 TTGNRNSRT
+657 QTTGNRNTRT

-684 KKLKISADVYSYVN
+684 KKLKISADIYSYVN
-698 TGFTNFNA
+698 TGFTNFSA
-706 LGDVY
+706 IGDAY

-722 GAAVAADAAGYVNAA
+722 GAAVAADATAYVTGA
-737 LTPAVTAGVTAAVQ
+737 LTAVTTQTYQGLAAQFGLPFSV
-751 AGYTANGIPE
+751 
-761 FIWATGAPVGA
+761 
-772 LFPGS
+772 
-777 PAIAPVSAAV
+777 V
-787 AAALPGAL
+787 ASGAL
-795 AAQAGPILGGI
+795 AAQGVPSLEASIAGGIAQTLGGI
-806 NGAFQAGGAGFVGQL
+806 NGAFQAGGAGFVSAL

-849 ITNGDAKRSHFGGDV
+849 ITQGDAKRSHFGGDI
-864 SMDYFANSDLRLWA
+864 SMDYFANADLRLWA

-897 LLNTSYLNVPKW
+897 LLNTSYLNAPAWKW
-909 KYRMGMDYTPLTG
+909 RMGMDYTPISGLQFG
-922 INLSLSFQHD
+922 MSFQHD

-947 TKNLIDMSIGYRFN
+947 TKNLIDMSVGYRFN

-969 ATNLTDKGYKTY
+969 ATNLTDNGYKTY

-993 KITYNF
+993 KLTFNF

>member
-49 GSNIGTVTDF
+49 GTNIGTVTDF

-68 RDTPLTLIIS
+68 QDAPLTLIVS
-78 YMGYSAER
+78 YVGYSAER

-100 SAGQNLEEVI
+100 SAGQNLEEI
-110 ISASR
+110 IVSASR
-115 SAQKVTDAPAS
+115 RAQKVTDAPAS

-168 RAGSGTFG
+168 RAGSGVFG
-176 TSTYIMKDNRGL
+176 TSTYIMRDNRGL

-254 SFGSEFRIARANDS
+254 TFGSEFRIARANDD
-268 KTFGWKINARLN
+268 KTFGWKINARVN
-280 SGDDFVYD
+280 SGDDFTYE
-288 DESELADAGIPMN
+288 DEAALAANVGGIN
-301 GVIRQPVI
+301 SIIRQPVI
-309 TNKYV
+309 TNMAV
-314 DPVLSQGGRVI
+314 DPLLSANGPVL
-325 YDFTEGGKD
+325 YDFTGGNSIID
-334 YNDGNLIFDQYSNV
+334 TYSN
-348 AFDTTLEW
+348 FTIDTNLEW

-368 GMTNGSGLFFQDLGI
+368 GMTNGGGLFFQDLGI
-383 GYADGNTYWGQVQ
+383 GYADGSTYWGQVQ

-411 DGGGDDN
+411 DGGGTDN
-418 PTFLYGSGFRQVA
+418 PTFLYGTGLRQVA
-431 KRTTMEAQLQ
+431 KRTTMEAQIQ
-441 YNFDMPWLFDAEWT
+441 YNFDMPWLFDSEWT

-460 RNTDSDSENTL
+460 RNTDSDSEYTL
-471 WGRNEDTDDYITHGF
+471 WGRNEDSDDYITNGI

-534 LSYNKALSGPSA
+534 LSYNKALTGPSA

-555 AIQAPGILDSWLSGQ
+555 NVPAPGVLDAWLSGQ
-570 STPQRF
+570 STAQRF
-576 ADPSSQV
+576 ADPANQV
-583 IDLSGV
+583 IDLAGI
-589 PLDLPVSAAGGGYPL
+589 PIDIPVSAAGGGLPL
-604 LIPYGAVAGAS
+604 AIPYGSVAAES
-615 LSGLYA
+615 IAGLYA
-621 AVPALQPLLTPFFAN
+621 QAPTLQPLLTPFFAS
-636 YAGPQGGSGI
+636 YMGPQGGSGI
-646 LSAYDPFDPST
+646 LSPYDLFEPT
-657 TTGNRNSRT
+657 QTTGNRNTRT
-666 GRFSSVENFEL
+666 GRFSSVENVEL

-684 KKLKISADVYSYVN
+684 KKLKISADIYSYVN
-698 TGFTNFNA
+698 TGFTNFSA
-706 LGDVY
+706 IGDAY

-722 GAAVAADAAGYVNAA
+722 GAAVAADATAYVTGAI
-737 LTPAVTAGVTAAVQ
+737 TAVTTQTYQGIAAQFGLPFSV
-751 AGYTANGIPE
+751 
-761 FIWATGAPVGA
+761 
-772 LFPGS
+772 
-777 PAIAPVSAAV
+777 V
-787 AAALPGAL
+787 ASGAL
-795 AAQAGPILGGI
+795 AAQAHI
-806 NGAFQAGGAGFVGQL
+806 
-821 GPLFGAIGAVESDR
+821 
-835 VPQGDGITHITTGY
+835 GIT
-849 ITNGDAKRSHFGGDV
+849 DSSV
-864 SMDYFANSDLRLWA
+864 VV
-878 NASWL
+878 
-883 SQNEWIPGEDNDDD
+883 GEDC
-897 LLNTSYLNVPKW
+897 
-909 KYRMGMDYTPLTG
+909 RTG
-922 INLSLSFQHD
+922 S
-932 DKFRSVQGFWNGMVE
+932 
-947 TKNLIDMSIGYRFN
+947 GY
-961 PGLRFDIS
+961 
-969 ATNLTDKGYKTY
+969 
-981 PNLPTIRRRVLG
+981 G
-993 KITYNF
+993 KSS

>member
-21 VYSQTQISGSVMDSG
+21 VYSQTQVSGSVMDADN
-36 SMEAIPGVNVIID
+36 MEPIPGVNVIID
-49 GSNIGTVTDF
+49 GTNIGTVTDF

-68 RDTPLTLIIS
+68 QDAPLTLVIS
-78 YMGYSAER
+78 YVGYSAQR
-86 VDVTSASQNINVML
+86 VSVTSSGQDINVSL
-100 SAGQNLEEVI
+100 SAGQNLEEVV

-115 SAQKVTDAPAS
+115 RAQKITEAPAS

-131 TRQIENSAQVAEPS
+131 AREIENSAQVAEPS

-157 QQTANSMNIEM
+157 QQTANSLNIEM
-168 RAGSGTFG
+168 RAGSGVFG
-176 TSTYIMKDNRGL
+176 TSTYIMRDNRGL

-254 SFGSEFRIARANDS
+254 TFGSEFRIARANDD

-280 SGDDFVYD
+280 SGDDFTYD
-288 DESELADAGIPMN
+288 DEAELAANVGGIN
-301 GVIRQPVI
+301 SIIRQPVI
-309 TNKYV
+309 TNMAV
-314 DPVLSQGGRVI
+314 DPLLSANGDVL
-325 YDFTEGGKD
+325 YDFTGGNAIID
-334 YNDGNLIFDQYSNV
+334 NYSNI
-348 AFDTTLEW
+348 AIDTNLEW
-356 RPTDDTNYQVSA
+356 RPSDDTNYQVSA
-368 GMTNGSGLFFQDLGI
+368 GMTNGGGLFFQDLGI
-383 GYADGNTYWGQVQ
+383 GYADGSTYWGQVQ

-411 DGGGDDN
+411 DGGGTDN
-418 PTFLYGSGFRQVA
+418 PTFLYGTGLRQVA
-431 KRTTMEAQLQ
+431 ERTTLEAQIQ
-441 YNFDMPWLFDAEWT
+441 YNFDMPWLFDSEWT

-460 RNTDSDSENTL
+460 RDTDSNSDYTL
-471 WGRNEDTDDYITHGF
+471 WGRNEDTDEYITNGF

-523 VYKPSE
+523 VYKASD

-534 LSYNKALSGPSA
+534 LAYNKALSGPSA

-555 AIQAPGILDSWLSGQ
+555 NVPAPGVLDAWLSGQ

-576 ADPSSQV
+576 ADPANQV
-583 IDLSGV
+583 IDLAGLPV
-589 PLDLPVSAAGGGYPL
+589 DIPVSAAGGGLPL
-604 LIPYGAVAGAS
+604 AIPYGSVAS
-615 LSGLYA
+615 LSWAGLFA
-621 AVPALQPLLTPFFAN
+621 QAPSLQPLLTPWIAQ
-636 YAGPQGGSGI
+636 YAGPSGGSGI
-646 LSAYDPFDPST
+646 LSPYDLFEPT
-657 TTGNRNSRT
+657 QTTGNRNTRT

-677 GFSSVIG
+677 GVTSVIG
-684 KKLKISADVYSYVN
+684 DKLRISADIYSYKN
-698 TGFTNFNA
+698 TGFTNFSA
-706 LGDVY
+706 IGDAY

-722 GAAVAADAAGYVNAA
+722 GAAVAADATAYVTGA
-737 LTPAVTAGVTAAVQ
+737 LTAVTTQTYQGLAAQLGLPFSV
-751 AGYTANGIPE
+751 
-761 FIWATGAPVGA
+761 
-772 LFPGS
+772 
-777 PAIAPVSAAV
+777 V
-787 AAALPGAL
+787 ASGAL
-795 AAQAGPILGGI
+795 AAQGVPSLEASIAGGVAQTLGGI
-806 NGAFQAGGAGFVGQL
+806 NGAFQAGGQGFVGQL

-849 ITNGDAKRSHFGGDV
+849 ITQGDAQRSHFGGDF

-897 LLNTSYLNVPKW
+897 LLSTSYLNAPMW
-909 KYRMGMDYTPLTG
+909 KFRIGADYTPLTG
-922 INLSLSFQHD
+922 FNFAISFQHD

-947 TKNLIDMSIGYRFN
+947 TKNLVDASIGYRFSPN
-961 PGLRFDIS
+961 MRFDIS
-969 ATNLTDKGYKTY
+969 ATNLTDKPYKTY

-993 KITYNF
+993 KLTFNF

>member
-49 GSNIGTVTDF
+49 GTNIGTVTDF

-68 RDTPLTLIIS
+68 QDAPLTLIVS
-78 YMGYSAER
+78 YVGYSAER

-100 SAGQNLEEVI
+100 SAGQNLEEII

-115 SAQKVTDAPAS
+115 RAQKVTDAPAS

-131 TRQIENSAQVAEPS
+131 TRQIENSAQIAEPS

-168 RAGSGTFG
+168 RAGSGVFG
-176 TSTYIMKDNRGL
+176 TSTYIMRDNRGL

-254 SFGSEFRIARANDS
+254 TFGSEFRIARANDD
-268 KTFGWKINARLN
+268 KTFGWKINARVN
-280 SGDDFVYD
+280 SGDDFTYD
-288 DESELADAGIPMN
+288 DEAALAANVGGIN
-301 GVIRQPVI
+301 SIIRQPVI
-309 TNKYV
+309 TNMAV
-314 DPVLSQGGRVI
+314 DPLLSANGPVL
-325 YDFTEGGKD
+325 YDFTGGNSIID
-334 YNDGNLIFDQYSNV
+334 TYSN
-348 AFDTTLEW
+348 FTIDTNLEW

-368 GMTNGSGLFFQDLGI
+368 GMTNGGGLFFQDLGI
-383 GYADGNTYWGQVQ
+383 GYADGSTYWGQVQ
-396 ATMGNWY
+396 ATVGNWY

-411 DGGGDDN
+411 DGGGTDN
-418 PTFLYGSGFRQVA
+418 PTFLYGTGLRQVA
-431 KRTTMEAQLQ
+431 KRTTMEAQIQ
-441 YNFDMPWLFDAEWT
+441 YNFDMPWLFDSEWT

-460 RNTDSDSENTL
+460 RNTDSDSEYTL
-471 WGRNEDTDDYITHGF
+471 WGRNEDTDDYITNGL

-534 LSYNKALSGPSA
+534 LSYNKALTGPSA

-555 AIQAPGILDSWLSGQ
+555 NVPAPGVLDAWLSGQ
-570 STPQRF
+570 STAQRF
-576 ADPSSQV
+576 ADPANQV
-583 IDLSGV
+583 IDLAGI
-589 PLDLPVSAAGGGYPL
+589 PIDIPVSAAGGGLPL
-604 LIPYGAVAGAS
+604 AIPYGSVAAAS
-615 LSGLYA
+615 IAGLYA
-621 AVPALQPLLTPFFAN
+621 QAPTLQPLLTPFFAS
-636 YAGPQGGSGI
+636 YMGPQGGSGI
-646 LSAYDPFDPST
+646 LAPYDLFEPT
-657 TTGNRNSRT
+657 QTTGNRNTRT

-684 KKLKISADVYSYVN
+684 KKLKISADIYSYVN
-698 TGFTNFNA
+698 TGFTNFSA
-706 LGDVY
+706 IGDAY

-722 GAAVAADAAGYVNAA
+722 GAAVAADATAYVTGA
-737 LTPAVTAGVTAAVQ
+737 LTAAITQQYQGVAAVF
-751 AGYTANGIPE
+751 GLP
-761 FIWATGAPVGA
+761 FSV
-772 LFPGS
+772 
-777 PAIAPVSAAV
+777 V
-787 AAALPGAL
+787 ASGAL
-795 AAQAGPILGGI
+795 AAQGVPSLDASIAGNVAMTLGGI
-806 NGAFQAGGAGFVGQL
+806 NSAFQAGGAGFVGAL

-849 ITNGDAKRSHFGGDV
+849 ITQGDAKRSHFGGDV

-897 LLNTSYLNVPKW
+897 LLNTSYLNAPAWKW
-909 KYRMGMDYTPLTG
+909 RMGMDYTPISGLQFG
-922 INLSLSFQHD
+922 MSFQHD

-947 TKNLIDMSIGYRFN
+947 TKNLIDMSVGYRFN

-969 ATNLTDKGYKTY
+969 ATNLTDNGYKTY

-993 KITYNF
+993 KLTFNF

>member
-21 VYSQTQISGSVMDSG
+21 VYSQTQISGSVMDAG

-49 GSNIGTVTDF
+49 GTNIGTVTDF

-68 RDTPLTLIIS
+68 QDAPLTLVVS
-78 YMGYSAER
+78 YVGYSAER
-86 VDVTSASQNINVML
+86 VSVTSANQNINVML
-100 SAGQNLEEVI
+100 SAGQNLEEI
-110 ISASR
+110 IVSASR
-115 SAQKVTDAPAS
+115 RAQKVTDAPAS

-131 TRQIENSAQVAEPS
+131 TRQIENSAQTAEPS

-157 QQTANSMNIEM
+157 QQTANSMNVEM
-168 RAGSGTFG
+168 RAGSGVFG
-176 TSTYIMKDNRGL
+176 TSTYIMRDNRGL

-210 VEIVRGA
+210 VEVVRGA

-254 SFGSEFRIARANDS
+254 AFGSEFRIARANDD
-268 KTFGWKINARLN
+268 KTFGWKINARVN
-280 SGDDFVYD
+280 SGDDFTYD
-288 DESELADAGIPMN
+288 DEAALAANVGGIN
-301 GVIRQPVI
+301 SIIRQPVI
-309 TNKYV
+309 TNRAV
-314 DPVLSQGGRVI
+314 DPLLSANGDVL
-325 YDFTEGGKD
+325 YDFTGGNAILD
-334 YNDGNLIFDQYSNV
+334 TYSNF
-348 AFDTTLEW
+348 AIDTNLEW
-356 RPTDDTNYQVSA
+356 RPSDDTNYQVSA
-368 GMTNGSGLFFQDLGI
+368 GMTNGGGLFFQDLGI
-383 GYADGNTYWGQVQ
+383 GYADGSTYWGQVQ

-411 DGGGDDN
+411 DGGGTDN
-418 PTFLYGSGFRQVA
+418 PTFLYGTGLRQVA
-431 KRTTMEAQLQ
+431 KRTTMEAQIQ
-441 YNFDMPWLFDAEWT
+441 YNFDMPWLFDSEWT

-460 RNTDSDSENTL
+460 RNTDSDSEYTL
-471 WGRNEDTDDYITHGF
+471 WGRNEDSDDYITNGI

-555 AIQAPGILDSWLSGQ
+555 NVPAPGVLDAWLSGQ
-570 STPQRF
+570 STAQRF
-576 ADPSSQV
+576 ADPANQV
-583 IDLSGV
+583 IDLAGLPV
-589 PLDLPVSAAGGGYPL
+589 DIPVSAAGGGLPL
-604 LIPYGAVAGAS
+604 AIPYGSVAGLS
-615 LSGLYA
+615 LAGLYA
-621 AVPALQPLLTPFFAN
+621 QVPSLQPLLTPFFAN

-646 LSAYDPFDPST
+646 LAPYDLFEPT
-657 TTGNRNSRT
+657 QTTGNRNTRT
-666 GRFSSVENFEL
+666 GRFSSVENFEI

-684 KKLKISADVYSYVN
+684 KKLKISADIYSYVN
-698 TGFTNFNA
+698 TGFTNFSA
-706 LGDVY
+706 IGDAY
-711 ALVGSNIPGDL
+711 ALVGSDIPGDL
-722 GAAVAADAAGYVNAA
+722 GAAVAADATAYVTGA
-737 LTPAVTAGVTAAVQ
+737 LTAITTQTYQGLAAQFGLPFSV
-751 AGYTANGIPE
+751 
-761 FIWATGAPVGA
+761 
-772 LFPGS
+772 
-777 PAIAPVSAAV
+777 V
-787 AAALPGAL
+787 ASGAL
-795 AAQAGPILGGI
+795 AAQGVPSLEASIAGGIAQTLGGI
-806 NGAFQAGGAGFVGQL
+806 NGAFQAGGQGFVAQL
-821 GPLFGAIGAVESDR
+821 GPLFSAIGAVESDR

-849 ITNGDAKRSHFGGDV
+849 ITQGDAKRSHFGGDV

-883 SQNEWIPGEDNDDD
+883 SQNEWIPGEDNDDG
-897 LLNTSYLNVPKW
+897 LLNTSYLNAPAWKW
-909 KYRMGMDYTPLTG
+909 RMGMDYTPISGLQFG
-922 INLSLSFQHD
+922 MSFQHD
-932 DKFRSVQGFWNGMVE
+932 DKFRSVQGYWNGMVE
-947 TKNLIDMSIGYRFN
+947 TKNLIDMSVGYRFN
-961 PGLRFDIS
+961 PGLRFDIT
-969 ATNLTDKGYKTY
+969 ATNLTDTAYKTY

-993 KITYNF
+993 KLTFNF

>member
-49 GSNIGTVTDF
+49 GTNIGTVTDF
-59 DGNFVINTS
+59 DGNFAINTS
-68 RDTPLTLIIS
+68 QDAPLTLIVS
-78 YMGYSAER
+78 YVGYSAER
-86 VDVTSASQNINVML
+86 VSITSANQNINVSL
-100 SAGQNLEEVI
+100 SAGQNLEEII

-115 SAQKVTDAPAS
+115 RAQKVTDAPAS

-168 RAGSGTFG
+168 RAGSGVFG
-176 TSTYIMKDNRGL
+176 TSTYIMRDNRGL

-254 SFGSEFRIARANDS
+254 TFGSEFRIARANDD
-268 KTFGWKINARLN
+268 KTFGWKINARVN
-280 SGDDFVYD
+280 SGDDFTYE
-288 DESELADAGIPMN
+288 DEAALAANVGGIN
-301 GVIRQPVI
+301 SIIRQPVI
-309 TNKYV
+309 TNMAV
-314 DPVLSQGGRVI
+314 DPLLSANGPVL
-325 YDFTEGGKD
+325 YDFTGGNSIID
-334 YNDGNLIFDQYSNV
+334 TYSN
-348 AFDTTLEW
+348 FTIDTNLEW

-368 GMTNGSGLFFQDLGI
+368 GMTNGGGLFFQDLGI
-383 GYADGNTYWGQVQ
+383 GYADGSTYWGQVQ
-396 ATMGNWY
+396 ATVGNWY

-411 DGGGDDN
+411 DGGGTDN
-418 PTFLYGSGFRQVA
+418 PTFLYGTGLRQVA
-431 KRTTMEAQLQ
+431 KRTTMEAQIQ
-441 YNFDMPWLFDAEWT
+441 YNFDMPWLFDSEWT

-460 RNTDSDSENTL
+460 RNTDSDSEYTL
-471 WGRNEDTDDYITHGF
+471 WGRNEDSDDYITNGI

-534 LSYNKALSGPSA
+534 LSYNKALTGPSA

-555 AIQAPGILDSWLSGQ
+555 NVPAPGVLDAWLSGQ
-570 STPQRF
+570 STAQRF
-576 ADPSSQV
+576 ADPANQV
-583 IDLSGV
+583 IDLAGI
-589 PLDLPVSAAGGGYPL
+589 PIDIPVSAAGGGLPL
-604 LIPYGAVAGAS
+604 AIPYGSVAAAS
-615 LSGLYA
+615 IAGLYA
-621 AVPALQPLLTPFFAN
+621 QAPTLQPLLTPFFAS
-636 YAGPQGGSGI
+636 YMGPQGGSGI
-646 LSAYDPFDPST
+646 LSPYDLFEPT
-657 TTGNRNSRT
+657 QTTGNRNTRT
-666 GRFSSVENFEL
+666 GRFSSVENIEL

-684 KKLKISADVYSYVN
+684 KKLKISADIYSYVN
-698 TGFTNFNA
+698 TGFTNFSA
-706 LGDVY
+706 IGDAY
-711 ALVGSNIPGDL
+711 ALVGSDIATDL
-722 GAAVAADAAGYVNAA
+722 GNAVAADATAYVTGA
-737 LTPAVTAGVTAAVQ
+737 LTAAITQ
-751 AGYTANGIPE
+751 QYQG
-761 FIWATGAPVGA
+761 
-772 LFPGS
+772 
-777 PAIAPVSAAV
+777 V
-787 AAALPGAL
+787 AATFGLPFSVVASGAL
-795 AAQAGPILGGI
+795 AAQGVPSLDASIAGNVAMTLGGI
-806 NGAFQAGGAGFVGQL
+806 NSAFQAGGAGFVGAL

-849 ITNGDAKRSHFGGDV
+849 ITQGDAKRSHFGGDV

-897 LLNTSYLNVPKW
+897 LLNTSYLNAPAWKW
-909 KYRMGMDYTPLTG
+909 RMGMDYTPISGLQFG
-922 INLSLSFQHD
+922 MSFQHD

-947 TKNLIDMSIGYRFN
+947 TKNLIDMSVGYRFN

-969 ATNLTDKGYKTY
+969 ATNLTDNGYKTY

-993 KITYNF
+993 KLTFNF

>member
-21 VYSQTQISGSVMDSG
+21 VYSQTQVSGSVMDAEN
-36 SMEAIPGVNVIID
+36 MEPIPGVNVIID
-49 GSNIGTVTDF
+49 GTNIGTVTDF

-68 RDTPLTLIIS
+68 QDAPLTLVIS
-78 YMGYSAER
+78 YVGYSAQR
-86 VDVTSASQNINVML
+86 VNVTSSGQDINVSL

-115 SAQKVTDAPAS
+115 RAQKVTEAPAS

-131 TRQIENSAQVAEPS
+131 TREIENSAQVAEPS

-157 QQTANSMNIEM
+157 QQTANTLNLEM

-176 TSTYIMKDNRGL
+176 TSTYVMRDNRGL

-210 VEIVRGA
+210 VEVVRGA

-238 IDYTGNAV
+238 IDYTGNSA
-246 SMWGGDLN
+246 SFWGGELN
-254 SFGSEFRIARANDS
+254 TFGSEFRIARANDS

-280 SGDDFVYD
+280 SGNDFVYD
-288 DESELADAGIPMN
+288 DESDLAAAGIPMN
-301 GVIRQPVI
+301 SIIRQPVI

-314 DPVLSQGGRVI
+314 DPLLSQNGDVL
-325 YDFTEGGKD
+325 YDFTGGNAIID
-334 YNDGNLIFDQYSNV
+334 DYSNI
-348 AFDTTLEW
+348 AFDTSLEW
-356 RPTDDTNYQVSA
+356 RPSDDTNYQVSA

-383 GYADGNTYWGQVQ
+383 GYADGSTYWGQVQ

-411 DGGGDDN
+411 DGGKSDN

-431 KRTTMEAQLQ
+431 ERTTIEAQIQ
-441 YNFDMPWLFDAEWT
+441 YNFDMPWLFDSEWT

-460 RNTDSDSENTL
+460 RDTDSNSDYTL
-471 WGRNEDTDDYITHGF
+471 WGRNEDTDDYVTNGF
-486 YGQGTLTMS
+486 YGQGTLNMS
-495 EKVDLVV
+495 DKVDLVV

-523 VYKPSE
+523 IYKASD

-534 LSYNKALSGPSA
+534 LAYNKALSGPSA

-583 IDLSGV
+583 IDLAGL
-589 PLDLPVSAAGGGYPL
+589 PIDIPVSAAGGGLPL
-604 LIPYGAVAGAS
+604 AIPYGAVASAS
-615 LSGLYA
+615 LAGLYA
-621 AVPALQPLLTPFFAN
+621 QAPSLQPLLTPFFAS

-646 LSAYDPFDPST
+646 LSPYDPFDPSQ
-657 TTGNRNSRT
+657 TTGNRNTRT

-677 GFSSVIG
+677 GVTSVIG
-684 KKLKISADVYSYVN
+684 EKLRISADIYSYVN

-706 LGDVY
+706 IGDVY
-711 ALVGSNIPGDL
+711 ALVGSDIPGDL
-722 GAAVAADAAGYVNAA
+722 GAAVAADATAYVTGAI
-737 LTPAVTAGVTAAVQ
+737 TAVTTQTYQG
-751 AGYTANGIPE
+751 
-761 FIWATGAPVGA
+761 
-772 LFPGS
+772 
-777 PAIAPVSAAV
+777 V
-787 AAALPGAL
+787 AAQFGLPFSVVASGAL
-795 AAQAGPILGGI
+795 AAQGVPALQTAIAGGVAQTLGGI
-806 NGAFQAGGAGFVGQL
+806 NGAFQAGGQGFVGQL

-849 ITNGDAKRSHFGGDV
+849 ITQGDAKRSHFGGDF

-897 LLNTSYLNVPKW
+897 LLNTSYLNAPMW
-909 KYRMGMDYTPLTG
+909 KYRLGVDYTPLTG
-922 INLSLSFQHD
+922 FNFSVSFQHD

-947 TKNLIDMSIGYRFN
+947 TKNLVDASVGYRFSPN
-961 PGLRFDIS
+961 LRLDIS
-969 ATNLTDKGYKTY
+969 ATNLTDKPYQTF

-993 KITYNF
+993 KLTFNF

>member
-21 VYSQTQISGSVMDSG
+21 VYSQTQISGSVGDSETMSG
-36 SMEAIPGVNVIID
+36 IPGVNVVID
-49 GSNIGTVTDF
+49 GTNIGTVTDF
-59 DGNFVINTS
+59 DGNFSLNTS
-68 RDTPLTLIIS
+68 QDLPLTIVIS
-78 YMGYSAER
+78 YVGYSAER
-86 VDVTSASQNINVML
+86 VEVTSANQDISVML
-100 SAGQNLEEVI
+100 SAGQNLEEVV

-115 SAQKVTDAPAS
+115 RAQKVTDAPAS

-131 TRQIENSAQVAEPS
+131 SRQIENSPQVAEPT
-145 RILVSVPGVQIQ
+145 RVLVSVPGVQIQ
-157 QQTANSMNIEM
+157 QQTANSLNLEM

-176 TSTYIMKDNRGL
+176 TSTYVMRDNRGL

-210 VEIVRGA
+210 VEVVRGA

-238 IDYTGNAV
+238 IDYTGTSA
-246 SMWGGDLN
+246 SLWAGELN
-254 SFGSEFRIARANDS
+254 TVGSEFRIARANDD
-268 KTFGWKINARLN
+268 KTFGWKINARVN

-288 DESELADAGIPMN
+288 DESELAANGIPMN
-301 GVIRQPVI
+301 NIIRQPVI

-314 DPVLSQGGRVI
+314 DPVLSQNGTVL
-325 YDFTEGGKD
+325 YDFTGGNAIID
-334 YNDGNLIFDQYSNV
+334 NYSNV
-348 AFDTTLEW
+348 AFDTNLEW
-356 RPTDDTNYQVSA
+356 RPSDDTNYQVSA
-368 GMTNGSGLFFQDLGI
+368 GMSNGSGLFFQDLGI

-411 DGGGDDN
+411 DGGGEDN

-431 KRTTMEAQLQ
+431 KRTTIEAQIQ
-441 YNFDMPWLFDAEWT
+441 YNFDMPWFFDSEWT

-460 RNTDSDSENTL
+460 RDTDSDSEYTL
-471 WGRNEDTDDYITHGF
+471 WGRNEDSDDYITNGL
-486 YGQGTLTMS
+486 YGQGTLNLS

-523 VYKPSE
+523 VYKPTE
-529 KTTWR
+529 TTTWR

-576 ADPSSQV
+576 ADPASQV
-583 IDLSGV
+583 IDLAGL
-589 PLDLPVSAAGGGYPL
+589 PIDIPVSAAGGGLPL
-604 LIPYGAVAGAS
+604 AIPYGAVASAS
-615 LSGLYA
+615 LAGLYA
-621 AVPALQPLLTPFFAN
+621 QAPSLQPLLTPFFAS

-646 LSAYDPFDPST
+646 LSPYDPFDPSQ
-657 TTGNRNSRT
+657 TTGNRNTRT
-666 GRFSSVENFEL
+666 GRFSSVENFEVGVTSFL
-677 GFSSVIG
+677 S
-684 KKLKISADVYSYVN
+684 KKLRVSADLYSYVN

-706 LGDVY
+706 IGDVY

-722 GAAVAADAAGYVNAA
+722 GAAVAADATAYVTST
-737 LTPAVTAGVTAAVQ
+737 LTAVTTQ
-751 AGYTANGIPE
+751 TYQ
-761 FIWATGAPVGA
+761 
-772 LFPGS
+772 
-777 PAIAPVSAAV
+777 AV
-787 AAALPGAL
+787 AAQFGLPFSVVASGAL
-795 AAQAGPILGGI
+795 AAQGVPALQTAIAGGVAQTLGGI

-849 ITNGDAKRSHFGGDV
+849 ITQGDAQRSHFGGDF
-864 SMDYFANSDLRLWA
+864 SMDYFASSDLRLWA

-897 LLNTSYLNVPKW
+897 LLNSSYLNAPMW
-909 KYRMGMDYTPLTG
+909 KYRIGADYTPLTG
-922 INLSLSFQHD
+922 FNFAISFQHD

-947 TKNLIDMSIGYRFN
+947 TKNLVDASVGYRFSPN
-961 PGLRFDIS
+961 LRFDIS
-969 ATNLTDKGYKTY
+969 ATNLTDNPYKTY

-993 KITYNF
+993 KLTFNF

>member
-1 MKNILNKY
+1 
-9 YLAFMAVILFGS
+9 MAVILFGS
-21 VYSQTQISGSVMDSG
+21 VYSQTQISGSVMDSD

-49 GSNIGTVTDF
+49 GTNIGTVTDF

-68 RDTPLTLIIS
+68 QGAPLTLIVS

-131 TRQIENSAQVAEPS
+131 SRQIENSAQVAEPS

-157 QQTANSMNIEM
+157 QQTANSLNVEM
-168 RAGSGTFG
+168 RAGSGVFG
-176 TSTYIMKDNRGL
+176 TSTYIMRDNRGL

-254 SFGSEFRIARANDS
+254 TFGSEFRIARANDD

-280 SGDDFVYD
+280 SGDDFTYD
-288 DESELADAGIPMN
+288 DEASLAANVGGIKSI
-301 GVIRQPVI
+301 IRQPVI
-309 TNKYV
+309 TNMAV
-314 DPVLSQGGRVI
+314 DPLLSQNGSVL
-325 YDFTEGGKD
+325 YDFTGGNSIID
-334 YNDGNLIFDQYSNV
+334 NYSNV
-348 AFDTTLEW
+348 AIDTNLEW
-356 RPTDDTNYQVSA
+356 RPSDDTNYQVSA
-368 GMTNGSGLFFQDLGI
+368 GMTNGGGLFFQDLGI
-383 GYADGNTYWGQVQ
+383 GYADGSTYWGQVQ

-411 DGGGDDN
+411 DGGGTDN
-418 PTFLYGSGFRQVA
+418 PTFLYGTGLRQVT
-431 KRTTMEAQLQ
+431 KRTTMEAQIQ
-441 YNFDMPWLFDAEWT
+441 YNFDMPWLFDSEWT

-460 RNTDSDSENTL
+460 RNTDSDSEYTL
-471 WGRNEDTDDYITHGF
+471 WGRNEDSDDYITNGI

-534 LSYNKALSGPSA
+534 LAYNKALSGPSA

-555 AIQAPGILDSWLSGQ
+555 NVPAPGVLDAWLSGQ

-576 ADPSSQV
+576 ADPANQV
-583 IDLSGV
+583 IDLAGLPV
-589 PLDLPVSAAGGGYPL
+589 DIPVSAAGGGLPL
-604 LIPYGAVAGAS
+604 AIPYGAVAGAS
-615 LSGLYA
+615 LAGLYA
-621 AVPALQPLLTPFFAN
+621 QAPTLQPLLTPFFAS
-636 YAGPQGGSGI
+636 YMGPSGGSGI
-646 LSAYDPFDPST
+646 LAPYDLFEPT
-657 TTGNRNSRT
+657 QTTGNRNTRT

-677 GFSSVIG
+677 GFTSVIG
-684 KKLKISADVYSYVN
+684 KKLKISADIYSYVN
-698 TGFTNFNA
+698 TGFTNFSA
-706 LGDVY
+706 IGDAY
-711 ALVGSNIPGDL
+711 ALVGSDIPGDL
-722 GAAVAADAAGYVNAA
+722 GAAVAADATAYVTGAI
-737 LTPAVTAGVTAAVQ
+737 TAVTTQTYQGLAAQLGLPYSV
-751 AGYTANGIPE
+751 
-761 FIWATGAPVGA
+761 
-772 LFPGS
+772 
-777 PAIAPVSAAV
+777 V
-787 AAALPGAL
+787 ASGAL
-795 AAQAGPILGGI
+795 AAQGVPSLDASIAGGVAQTLGGI
-806 NGAFQAGGAGFVGQL
+806 NSAFNAGGQGFVGQL

-849 ITNGDAKRSHFGGDV
+849 ITQGDAKRSHFGGDL

-897 LLNTSYLNVPKW
+897 LLNTSYLNAPMW
-909 KYRMGMDYTPLTG
+909 KYRMGMDYTPLSG
-922 INLSLSFQHD
+922 INFSVSFQHD

-947 TKNLIDMSIGYRFN
+947 AKNLIDMSIGYRFS
-961 PGLRFDIS
+961 PGMRFDVS
-969 ATNLTDKGYKTY
+969 ATNLTDNPYKTY

-993 KITYNF
+993 KLTLNF

>member
-21 VYSQTQISGSVMDSG
+21 VYSQTQVSGSVMDADN
-36 SMEAIPGVNVIID
+36 MEPIPGVNVIID
-49 GSNIGTVTDF
+49 GTNIGTVTDF

-68 RDTPLTLIIS
+68 QDAPLTLVIS
-78 YMGYSAER
+78 YVGYSAQR
-86 VDVTSASQNINVML
+86 VDVTSSGQDINVSL
-100 SAGQNLEEVI
+100 SAGQNLEEVV

-115 SAQKVTDAPAS
+115 RAQKVTEAPAS

-131 TRQIENSAQVAEPS
+131 AREIENSPQVAEPT
-145 RILVSVPGVQIQ
+145 RILVSVPGVQLQ
-157 QQTANSMNIEM
+157 QQTANSLNLEM

-176 TSTYIMKDNRGL
+176 TSTYVMRDNRGL

-210 VEIVRGA
+210 VEVVRGA

-238 IDYTGNAV
+238 IDYTGNSA
-246 SMWGGDLN
+246 SFWGGELN
-254 SFGSEFRIARANDS
+254 TFGSEFRIARANDD

-288 DESELADAGIPMN
+288 DESELAAAGIPMN
-301 GVIRQPVI
+301 NIIRQPVI

-314 DPVLSQGGRVI
+314 DPVLSQNGSVL
-325 YDFTEGGKD
+325 YDFTGGNAIID
-334 YNDGNLIFDQYSNV
+334 NYSNI
-348 AFDTTLEW
+348 AFDTSLEW

-411 DGGGDDN
+411 DGGGADN

-431 KRTTMEAQLQ
+431 KRTTLEAQIQ
-441 YNFDMPWLFDAEWT
+441 YNFDMPWLFDSEWT

-460 RNTDSDSENTL
+460 RDTDSDSEYTL
-471 WGRNEDTDDYITHGF
+471 WGRNEDTDDYVTNGF

-495 EKVDLVV
+495 DKVDLVV

-523 VYKPSE
+523 VYKASD

-583 IDLSGV
+583 IDLAGL
-589 PLDLPVSAAGGGYPL
+589 PIDIPVSAAGGGLPL
-604 LIPYGAVAGAS
+604 AIPYGSVAS
-615 LSGLYA
+615 LSWAGLFA
-621 AVPALQPLLTPFFAN
+621 QAPSLQPLLTPWIAQ
-636 YAGPQGGSGI
+636 YGGPSGGSGI
-646 LSAYDPFDPST
+646 LSPYDPFDPSQ
-657 TTGNRNSRT
+657 TTGNRNTRT
-666 GRFSSVENFEL
+666 GRFSSVENFEVGVTSFL
-677 GFSSVIG
+677 S
-684 KKLKISADVYSYVN
+684 KKLRVSADLYSYVN

-706 LGDVY
+706 IGDVY
-711 ALVGSNIPGDL
+711 ALVGSDIPGDL
-722 GAAVAADAAGYVNAA
+722 GAAVAADATAYVTST
-737 LTPAVTAGVTAAVQ
+737 LTAVTTQTYQGLAAQLGLPYSV
-751 AGYTANGIPE
+751 
-761 FIWATGAPVGA
+761 
-772 LFPGS
+772 
-777 PAIAPVSAAV
+777 V
-787 AAALPGAL
+787 ASGAL
-795 AAQAGPILGGI
+795 AGAGIPSLQASIAGGVAQTLGGI
-806 NGAFQAGGAGFVGQL
+806 NSAFQAGGAGFVGQL

-849 ITNGDAKRSHFGGDV
+849 ITQGDAKRSHFGGDI
-864 SMDYFANSDLRLWA
+864 SIDYFANSDLRLWA

-897 LLNTSYLNVPKW
+897 LLNTSYLNAPLW
-909 KYRMGMDYTPLTG
+909 KYRIGADYTPLTG
-922 INLSLSFQHD
+922 FNFSVSFQHD

-947 TKNLIDMSIGYRFN
+947 TKNLVDASIGYRFS
-961 PGLRFDIS
+961 PSFRLDVS
-969 ATNLTDKGYKTY
+969 ATNLTDNPYKTF

-993 KITYNF
+993 KVTFNF

>member
-49 GSNIGTVTDF
+49 GTNIGTVTDF

-68 RDTPLTLIIS
+68 QDAPLTLVVS
-78 YMGYSAER
+78 YVGYSAER
-86 VDVTSASQNINVML
+86 VSVTSANQNINVML
-100 SAGQNLEEVI
+100 SAGQNLEEI
-110 ISASR
+110 IVSASR
-115 SAQKVTDAPAS
+115 RAQKVTDAPAS

-176 TSTYIMKDNRGL
+176 TSTYMMKDNRGL

-231 HFRSKSP
+231 HFRTKSP
-238 IDYTGNAV
+238 IDYTGNSV
-246 SMWGGDLN
+246 SMWGGDIN
-254 SFGSEFRIARANDS
+254 AFGSEFRIARANDD

-288 DESELADAGIPMN
+288 DESELTAAGIPMN
-301 GVIRQPVI
+301 SVIRQPVI

-314 DPVLSQGGRVI
+314 DPVLSQAGDVL
-325 YDFTEGGKD
+325 YDFTGGNSIID
-334 YNDGNLIFDQYSNV
+334 NYSNI

-356 RPTDDTNYQVSA
+356 RPSDETNYQVSA
-368 GMTNGSGLFFQDLGI
+368 GMSNGSGLFFQDLGI
-383 GYADGNTYWGQVQ
+383 GYADGNTYWGQAQ

-411 DGGGDDN
+411 DGGGDDS

-431 KRTTMEAQLQ
+431 KRTTIEAQLQ
-441 YNFDMPWLFDAEWT
+441 YNFDMPWLFDSEWT

-460 RNTDSDSENTL
+460 RNTDSDSEYTL
-471 WGRNEDTDDYITHGF
+471 WGRNEDSDDYITNGF

-583 IDLSGV
+583 IDLAGV
-589 PLDLPVSAAGGGYPL
+589 PVDLPVSAAGGGYPL
-604 LIPYGAVAGAS
+604 LIPYGSVAS
-615 LSGLYA
+615 LSLAGLYA
-621 AVPALQPLLTPFFAN
+621 QAPSLQPLLTPFFAN

-646 LSAYDPFDPST
+646 LSPYDPFDPSQ
-657 TTGNRNSRT
+657 TTGNRNTRT

-684 KKLKISADVYSYVN
+684 KKLKISADIYSYVN

-706 LGDVY
+706 IGDVY
-711 ALVGSNIPGDL
+711 ALVGSDIPGDL
-722 GAAVAADAAGYVNAA
+722 GAAVAADATAYVTGA
-737 LTPAVTAGVTAAVQ
+737 LTAVTTQTYQGLAAQFGLPFSV
-751 AGYTANGIPE
+751 
-761 FIWATGAPVGA
+761 
-772 LFPGS
+772 
-777 PAIAPVSAAV
+777 V
-787 AAALPGAL
+787 ASGAL
-795 AAQAGPILGGI
+795 AAQGVPSLEASIAGGIAQTLGGI

-849 ITNGDAKRSHFGGDV
+849 ITQGDAKRSHFGGDI
-864 SMDYFANSDLRLWA
+864 SMDYFANADLRLWA

-897 LLNTSYLNVPKW
+897 LLNSSYLNVPAWKW
-909 KYRMGMDYTPLTG
+909 RMGIDYTPTTG
-922 INLSLSFQHD
+922 LQFGMSFQHD
-932 DKFRSVQGFWNGMVE
+932 DKFRSVQGYWNGMVE
-947 TKNLIDMSIGYRFN
+947 TKNLIDMSVGYRFN
-961 PGLRFDIS
+961 PGLRFDVS
-969 ATNLTDKGYKTY
+969 ATNLTDTAYKTY

-993 KITYNF
+993 KLTFNF

>member
-21 VYSQTQISGSVMDSG
+21 VYSQTQISGSVMDSD

-49 GSNIGTVTDF
+49 GTNIGTVTDF

-68 RDTPLTLIIS
+68 QGAPLTLIVS

-131 TRQIENSAQVAEPS
+131 SRQIENSAQVAEPS

-157 QQTANSMNIEM
+157 QQTANSLNVEM
-168 RAGSGTFG
+168 RAGSGVFG
-176 TSTYIMKDNRGL
+176 TSTYIMRDNRGL

-254 SFGSEFRIARANDS
+254 TFGSEFRIARANDD

-280 SGDDFVYD
+280 SGDDFTYD
-288 DESELADAGIPMN
+288 DEASLAANVGGIKSI
-301 GVIRQPVI
+301 IRQPVI
-309 TNKYV
+309 TNMAV
-314 DPVLSQGGRVI
+314 DPLLSQNGSVL
-325 YDFTEGGKD
+325 YDFTGGNSIID
-334 YNDGNLIFDQYSNV
+334 NYSNV
-348 AFDTTLEW
+348 AIDTNLEW
-356 RPTDDTNYQVSA
+356 RPSDDTNYQVSA
-368 GMTNGSGLFFQDLGI
+368 GMTNGGGLFFQDLGI
-383 GYADGNTYWGQVQ
+383 GYADGSTYWGQVQ

-411 DGGGDDN
+411 DGGGTDN
-418 PTFLYGSGFRQVA
+418 PTFLYGTGLRQVA
-431 KRTTMEAQLQ
+431 KRTTMEAQIQ
-441 YNFDMPWLFDAEWT
+441 YNFDMPWLFDSEWT

-460 RNTDSDSENTL
+460 RNTDSDSEYTL
-471 WGRNEDTDDYITHGF
+471 WGRNEDSDDYITNGI

-534 LSYNKALSGPSA
+534 LAYNKALSGPSA

-555 AIQAPGILDSWLSGQ
+555 NVPAPGVLDAWLSGQ
-570 STPQRF
+570 STAQRF
-576 ADPSSQV
+576 ADPASQV
-583 IDLSGV
+583 IDLAGIPV
-589 PLDLPVSAAGGGYPL
+589 DLPVSAAGGGLPL
-604 LIPYGAVAGAS
+604 AIPYGAVAGAS
-615 LSGLYA
+615 LAGLYA
-621 AVPALQPLLTPFFAN
+621 QAPTLQPLLTPFFAS
-636 YAGPQGGSGI
+636 YMGPSGGSGI
-646 LSAYDPFDPST
+646 LAPYYLFEPT
-657 TTGNRNSRT
+657 QTTGNRNTRT

-677 GFSSVIG
+677 GFTSVIG
-684 KKLKISADVYSYVN
+684 KKLKISADIYSYVN
-698 TGFTNFNA
+698 TGFTNFSA
-706 LGDVY
+706 IGDAY
-711 ALVGSNIPGDL
+711 ALVGSDIPGDL
-722 GAAVAADAAGYVNAA
+722 GAAVAADATAYVTGAI
-737 LTPAVTAGVTAAVQ
+737 TAVTTQTYQGLAAQLGLPYSV
-751 AGYTANGIPE
+751 
-761 FIWATGAPVGA
+761 
-772 LFPGS
+772 
-777 PAIAPVSAAV
+777 V
-787 AAALPGAL
+787 ASGAL
-795 AAQAGPILGGI
+795 AGAGVPSLDASIAGGVAQTLGGI
-806 NGAFQAGGAGFVGQL
+806 NSAFNAGGQGFVGLL

-849 ITNGDAKRSHFGGDV
+849 ITQGDAKRSHFGGDL

-897 LLNTSYLNVPKW
+897 LLNTSYLNAPMW
-909 KYRMGMDYTPLTG
+909 KYRMGVDYTPLSG
-922 INLSLSFQHD
+922 INFSVSFQHD

-947 TKNLIDMSIGYRFN
+947 AKNLIDMSIGYRFS
-961 PGLRFDIS
+961 PGMRFDVS
-969 ATNLTDKGYKTY
+969 ATNLTDNPYKTY

-993 KITYNF
+993 KLTLNF

>member
-49 GSNIGTVTDF
+49 GTNIGTVTDF

-68 RDTPLTLIIS
+68 QDAPLTLIVS
-78 YMGYSAER
+78 YVGYSAER
-86 VDVTSASQNINVML
+86 VSVTSANQNINVML
-100 SAGQNLEEVI
+100 SAGQNLEEI
-110 ISASR
+110 IVSASR
-115 SAQKVTDAPAS
+115 RAQKVTDAPAS

-176 TSTYIMKDNRGL
+176 TSTYMMRDNRGL

-231 HFRSKSP
+231 HFRTKSP
-238 IDYTGNAV
+238 IDYTGNSV

-254 SFGSEFRIARANDS
+254 SFGSEFRIARSNDD

-288 DESELADAGIPMN
+288 DESELTAAGIPMN
-301 GVIRQPVI
+301 SVIRQPVI
-309 TNKYV
+309 TNKHV
-314 DPVLSQGGRVI
+314 DPVLSQAGTVL
-325 YDFTEGGKD
+325 YDFTGGNSIID
-334 YNDGNLIFDQYSNV
+334 NYSNV

-356 RPTDDTNYQVSA
+356 RPSDDTNYQVSG
-368 GMTNGSGLFFQDLGI
+368 GMSNGSGLFFQDLGI
-383 GYADGNTYWGQVQ
+383 GYADGNTYWGQAQ

-431 KRTTMEAQLQ
+431 ERTTIEAQLQ
-441 YNFDMPWLFDAEWT
+441 YNFDMPWLFGSEWT

-460 RNTDSDSENTL
+460 RNTDSNSDYTL
-471 WGRNEDTDDYITHGF
+471 WGRNEDSDDYITNGL

-583 IDLSGV
+583 IDLAGIPV
-589 PLDLPVSAAGGGYPL
+589 DLPVSAAGGGYPL
-604 LIPYGAVAGAS
+604 AIPYGSVAS
-615 LSGLYA
+615 LSLAGLYA
-621 AVPALQPLLTPFFAN
+621 QAPSLQPLLTPFFAN

-646 LSAYDPFDPST
+646 LSAYDPFDPSQ
-657 TTGNRNSRT
+657 TTGNRNTRT

-684 KKLKISADVYSYVN
+684 KKLKISADIYSYVN

-706 LGDVY
+706 IGDVY
-711 ALVGSNIPGDL
+711 ALVGSDIPGDL
-722 GAAVAADAAGYVNAA
+722 GAAVAADATAYVTGA
-737 LTPAVTAGVTAAVQ
+737 LTAVTTQTYQGLAAQFGLPFSV
-751 AGYTANGIPE
+751 
-761 FIWATGAPVGA
+761 
-772 LFPGS
+772 
-777 PAIAPVSAAV
+777 V
-787 AAALPGAL
+787 ASGAL
-795 AAQAGPILGGI
+795 AAQGVPALQTAIAGGVAQTLGGI
-806 NGAFQAGGAGFVGQL
+806 NGAFQAGGQGFVAQL

-849 ITNGDAKRSHFGGDV
+849 ITQGDAKRSHFGGDI
-864 SMDYFANSDLRLWA
+864 SMDYFANADLRIWA

-897 LLNTSYLNVPKW
+897 LLNSSYLNVPAWKW
-909 KYRMGMDYTPLTG
+909 RMGVDYTPITG
-922 INLSLSFQHD
+922 LQFGMSFQHD

-947 TKNLIDMSIGYRFN
+947 TKNLLDMTVGYRFS
-961 PGLRFDIS
+961 PGLRFDVS
-969 ATNLTDKGYKTY
+969 ATNLTDTAYKTY

-993 KITYNF
+993 KLTFNF